1 MDGVEVEGERLIV
14 MQEKRNDVVQKCVMS
29 EPRHGEI
36 WQSIAKDPK
45 NASKSTEDILKIVA
59 AKLE

>member
-1 MDGVEVEGERLIV
+1 L
-14 MQEKRNDVVQKCVMS
+14 N

-36 WQSIAKDPK
+36 WQAVAKDPR
-45 NASKSTEDILKIVA
+45 NAGKRTEEILTLVV